1 MPSVTPF
8 RPAPEGEVG
17 APSAPSALSSRTVAA
32 SRLWRVVTLCTLLGL
47 FGWLVLTVGVVW
59 FARDL
64 DQWTVARVPAG
75 YWWAAQGAIGGY
87 ILIIVI
93 YCGLME
99 WLEAR
104 LPHREPHDAV
114 AQQMNSGPGPVG
126 KERPWHG

>member
-1 MPSVTPF
+1 MHSVTPL
-8 RPAPEGEVG
+8 RPVAGEG
-17 APSAPSALSSRTVAA
+17 PSSTQPSRSDGRGRS
-32 SRLWRVVTLCTLLGL
+32 WRIVTLLTLLGL
-47 FGWLVLTVGVVW
+47 VGWLLLTVGVVW

-64 DQWTVARVPAG
+64 DQWTIARVPAG

-104 LPHREPHDAV
+104 QPGAELDDVAAAAGSPSPPAGQGLHR
-114 AQQMNSGPGPVG
+114 
-126 KERPWHG
+126 HG